1 MILTIWN
8 DILYQPLFNT
18 LIWIY
23 NNMTTQNMG
32 WAVVYLTI
40 VLRIILLPLSII
52 QIKNEKR
59 NEQILEEMKKVDTQ
73 FKSDQVLKKQH
84 MRELLKRKKVNPW
97 AKFLSLGIQ
106 GLVLVLLYQVFLQ
119 GITGERILHTLYT
132 FIDFPGTINTM
143 FYGFNLRT
151 RHDILWPALVAV
163 GIFAE
168 NYMEYRQRKL
178 SFTKA
183 DLSYFTLFPLAIFLA
198 LWMLPMVKSLFVL
211 TSIIFSAIFDGILG
225 VLFRPKEDQK

>member
-40 VLRIILLPLSII
+40 LLRIILLPLSII

-59 NEQILEEMKKVDTQ
+59 NLQILEEMKKVDTQ

-106 GLVLVLLYQVFLQ
+106 GLVLVLL
-119 GITGERILHTLYT
+119 
-132 FIDFPGTINTM
+132 
-143 FYGFNLRT
+143 
-151 RHDILWPALVAV
+151 
-163 GIFAE
+163 
-168 NYMEYRQRKL
+168 
-178 SFTKA
+178 
-183 DLSYFTLFPLAIFLA
+183 
-198 LWMLPMVKSLFVL
+198 
-211 TSIIFSAIFDGILG
+211 
-225 VLFRPKEDQK
+225 